1 MKGRVLPAALLTAG
15 LLTAGLLTGVGGAY
29 GSAAWAR
36 APSPPAMP
44 AALAGPDAP
53 AMLAGRARTTPTADH
68 NDQDVMFA
76 RMMIPHHRQAVEM
89 GRLAEDRA
97 ADARVARLARG
108 IEAAQA
114 PEIRTMTGWLTAW
127 GEPAP
132 MESHAPEHHAMP
144 GMMSPE
150 DMRRLAGLSGRA
162 FDRAFLTMMI
172 RHHEGAVAMARDEL
186 RTGVYEPARRLA
198 ASIVSS
204 QSAEIAEMKSLLG

>member
-1 MKGRVLPAALLTAG
+1 VALLTAD
-15 LLTAGLLTGVGGAY
+15 LLVGVGAAY
-29 GSAAWAR
+29 DSAAWAGT
-36 APSPPAMP
+36 PSSP
-44 AALAGPDAP
+44 AAITPLATLAGP
-53 AMLAGRARTTPTADH
+53 AGTTPTADH

-89 GRLAEDRA
+89 ARLAEGRA
-97 ADARVARLARG
+97 ADARVARLARR

-114 PEIRTMTGWLTAW
+114 PEIRTMSGWLTAW
-127 GEPAP
+127 GEPVPGESPAP
-132 MESHAPEHHAMP
+132 AHHAMP

-186 RTGVYEPARRLA
+186 RTGVYEPARRMA
-198 ASIVSS
+198 TAIVSS
-204 QSAEIAEMKSLLG
+204 QSAEIREMKGLLG

>member
-1 MKGRVLPAALLTAG
+1 MKGRRVLPVALLAAD
-15 LLTAGLLTGVGGAY
+15 LLVGVSGAY
-29 GSAAWAR
+29 GSAASAGT
-36 APSPPAMP
+36 PALR
-44 AALAGPDAP
+44 AALAVP
-53 AMLAGRARTTPTADH
+53 AATTPAADH

-97 ADARVARLARG
+97 ADARVARLARR

-114 PEIRTMTGWLTAW
+114 PEIRTMSGWLTAW
-127 GEPAP
+127 GEPLPGENRAP
-132 MESHAPEHHAMP
+132 AHHAMP

-150 DMRRLAGLSGRA
+150 DMRRLEGLSGRA

-186 RTGVYEPARRLA
+186 RTGVYEPARRMA

-204 QSAEIAEMKSLLG
+204 QSAEIREMKSLLG

>member
-1 MKGRVLPAALLTAG
+1 MRGRVLPAALLTAA
-15 LLTAGLLTGVGGAY
+15 LLAGVGGAY
-29 GSAAWAR
+29 GSAASAGTP
-36 APSPPAMP
+36 APP
-44 AALAGPDAP
+44 AALAAP
-53 AMLAGRARTTPTADH
+53 AGRMPAADH

-89 GRLAEDRA
+89 GRLAEGRA
-97 ADARVARLARG
+97 ADPRVARLARR

-114 PEIRTMTGWLTAW
+114 PEIRTMSDWLTAW
-127 GEPAP
+127 GEPVLGESPAP
-132 MESHAPEHHAMP
+132 AHHAMP

-150 DMRRLAGLSGRA
+150 DMRRLEGLSGRA

-186 RTGVYEPARRLA
+186 RTGVYEPARRMA

-204 QSAEIAEMKSLLG
+204 QSAEIREMKSLLG

>member
-1 MKGRVLPAALLTAG
+1 MRGRVLLTAALLA
-15 LLTAGLLTGVGGAY
+15 GVGGAY
-29 GSAAWAR
+29 GSAAWAGT
-36 APSPPAMP
+36 ASSPPALT
-44 AALAGPDAP
+44 AFTALAGPA
-53 AMLAGRARTTPTADH
+53 ATTPAADH

-89 GRLAEDRA
+89 GRLAEGRA
-97 ADARVARLARG
+97 ADPRVARLARR

-114 PEIRTMTGWLTAW
+114 LEIRTMSGWLTAW

-132 MESHAPEHHAMP
+132 GESPGPAHHAMP

-150 DMRRLAGLSGRA
+150 DMRRLERLSGRA

-186 RTGVYEPARRLA
+186 RSGVYEPARRMA

-204 QSAEIAEMKSLLG
+204 QSAEIREMRSLLG

>member
-15 LLTAGLLTGVGGAY
+15 LLTAGLLAGVGGAY

-36 APSPPAMP
+36 APSPPAI
-44 AALAGPDAP
+44 LAGPAAP
-53 AMLAGRARTTPTADH
+53 AMLAGRAGTTPTADH
-68 NDQDVMFA
+68 NDQDVVFA

-97 ADARVARLARG
+97 ADARVARLARR